1 MAGVDSLGSGAG
13 GKTGAVSR
21 TARWTVFLAGALL
34 AGLFWL
40 GLVGGDLTASG
51 RACLGAA
58 SLAVGL
64 WGSELVSLPVTALL
78 ASLLLYVS
86 GAAPALPQAFSGFA
100 SPVFWFML
108 GSFGLGIA
116 GEQIGLVDRLAF
128 WLLARSRG
136 SGHRLLF
143 DLLLSLPLQALV
155 VPSATSRNAVLVPVY
170 DRLLG
175 RIGRPPRLGAA
186 VMLTLGVLGPLAST
200 ALLSGGTSPVAA
212 AQGIGGFNW
221 ISWFV
226 AVAPPY
232 YVLLAI
238 SGGVLWFFAR
248 PEVEVGV
255 SAEDLENGKLRGL
268 STAEWKVAAVAVCT
282 SLLWIMDQFTH
293 WPPAVPALL
302 AMAVLLLPRL
312 GVMSWGEFAG
322 RAPWGTCFV
331 LAGAISLAE
340 SLSRSGAAAWLARG
354 LFAWFPAPSEAWAAA
369 LAIYVVTCAIAL
381 AVPNRAA
388 AITLVIP
395 LAAAYAGAGPL
406 SVAAA
411 GLVVL
416 VAVDLET
423 IYPAQTAANLI
434 AYDRGYFDAGALAR
448 FNVLTLLAGAL
459 VLVFVALPWWGLV
472 GLP

>member
-1 MAGVDSLGSGAG
+1 MAGVNSLRSSKGGGIGGAA
-13 GKTGAVSR
+13 TLL
-21 TARWTVFLAGALL
+21 RWTVALAGVAL
-34 AGLFWL
+34 AGLCWL
-40 GLVGGDLTASG
+40 GLVGTDLPAPA
-51 RACLGAA
+51 RACLGVA

-64 WGSELVSLPVTALL
+64 WGSELIGLPVTALL
-78 ASLLLYVS
+78 VSLLLYIS

-116 GEQIGLVDRLAF
+116 GEQTGLVDRLAS

-136 SGHRLLF
+136 SGRRLLLE
-143 DLLLSLPLQALV
+143 LLLSLPLQALV

-170 DRLLG
+170 DRLLA
-175 RIGRPPRLGAA
+175 RIGRPPRLGAG

-212 AQGIGGFNW
+212 AQSIGGFTW

-232 YVLLAI
+232 YVLLAL
-238 SGGVLWFFAR
+238 SGLALWFFAK
-248 PEVEVGV
+248 PEAEVTV
-255 SAEDLENGKLRGL
+255 SAADLENGKLRGL
-268 STAEWKVAAVAVCT
+268 TVAERKVAVVAVCT
-282 SLLWIMDQFTH
+282 SLLWIADQYTH

-302 AMAVLLLPRL
+302 ALVVLLLPRL

-322 RAPWGTCFV
+322 RAPWGTCIV

-340 SLSRSGAAAWLARG
+340 ALSRTGAADWLARG
-354 LFAWFPAPSEAWAAA
+354 LFAWFQAPSEAWAAA
-369 LAIYVVTCAIAL
+369 LAVYVVTCAIAL

-406 SVAAA
+406 SGAAA

-434 AYDRGYFDAGALAR
+434 AYDRGYFDASALAR
-448 FNVLTLLAGAL
+448 FNIITLLAGAL
-459 VLVFVALPWWGLV
+459 VLVCVALPWWGMV